1 MLEFYSIDSDKN
13 EVHYLSVY
21 ERQGNTLIFD
31 DKSSENIR
39 VELTIGNEFRI
50 KRIGKITMDFLFNLE
65 KITNGKYENEL
76 GLSLIFDIKT
86 KHMIYKDDKIFI
98 SYDLYLDGEKISD
111 HLIKIKIIA

>member
-1 MLEFYSIDSDKN
+1 MLEFYSIDNDNN

-21 ERQGNTLIFD
+21 EKHGNTFIFD
-31 DKSSENIR
+31 DKSSENTR

-86 KHMIYKDDKIFI
+86 KQMIYENDKILI
-98 SYDLYLDGEKISD
+98 SYDLYLDGDKISE
-111 HLIKIKIIA
+111 HNIKIKIIA